1 MDNTLFTVLKS
12 SAGIHCRIHSL
23 RCVYASFFRY
33 MSPSQVF
40 VLANTDANLL
50 NDPNK
55 QPQFYPFYKVKELCI
70 EQAQLAGHKLERS
83 IITVINAANTAMYC
97 VERQVPALFLN
108 C

>member
-1 MDNTLFTVLKS
+1 
-12 SAGIHCRIHSL
+12 
-23 RCVYASFFRY
+23 

-40 VLANTDANLL
+40 ILANTDVNLL
-50 NDPNK
+50 SDPNK
-55 QPQFYPFYKVKELCI
+55 QRQFYPFYKVKELCI

-97 VERQVPALFLN
+97 VERQVPVLFVK